1 MEKLHKK
8 LFISSVEKL
17 GFRKNKK
24 RVGEKKKLIVGDE
37 NLLIKVTIYN
47 PVD

>member
-1 MEKLHKK
+1 MEKLQKK

-24 RVGEKKKLIVGDE
+24 RVGEKE
-37 NLLIKVTIYN
+37 ANS
-47 PVD
+47 